1 MHVCSLVS
9 GTGPMAEFIC
19 SVSFCFLNC
28 DLFVYLFVSC
38 NLVLFDLEIFVLF
51 WFGVLFNLV
60 LEIPPQGNP

>member
-1 MHVCSLVS
+1 
-9 GTGPMAEFIC
+9 MAEFIC